1 MNDFD
6 TPRGSRARRRA
17 LRGASL
23 LVVAALAGAGTAC
36 HDDALRPP
44 RADAGRL
51 FDRYVALGNSITAGF
66 QSDGIN
72 GTTQAE
78 AYPVLLA
85 AAFGTEFRI
94 PSLRFPG
101 CPPPIAN
108 VFTGERVGDGRRDD
122 CALRAEPVPAVVHN
136 VAVPGA
142 AVEDILT
149 NLGED
154 SRANPLTTILLGGR
168 TQLEAAREIEP
179 TFATLW
185 IGNNQV
191 LGPALAGDPSA
202 ATPPD
207 VFDRRYRDVAA
218 GLDEAGVRGA
228 ALVGVADVTVIP
240 HLSPGAAYWEAERQ
254 GALPDP
260 FEVTAACAPAA
271 AGGSGDSTL
280 VPFRYGF
287 GELIARA
294 AAGEAALLDC
304 GGDERLLTADEV
316 ASTVALVEAYNATIR
331 DVAGTRGWAYFD
343 PNPVLD
349 SLRAAGKVPPFPSL
363 TPPDALT
370 RPFGRW
376 FSKDGVHPSAR
387 THRLLA
393 RKLAEAINARFGTG
407 VPLPA
412 APR

>member
-1 MNDFD
+1 MNDLD
-6 TPRGSRARRRA
+6 TPRRSRVGRRARG
-17 LRGASL
+17 GASL
-23 LVVAALAGAGTAC
+23 LAVAALAVAGAAC

-51 FDRYVALGNSITAGF
+51 FDRYVAVGNSITAGF
-66 QSDGIN
+66 RSDGIN

-85 AAFGTEFRI
+85 AAFGTDFRI

-108 VFTGERVGDGRRDD
+108 VFTGERVAGGARAD
-122 CALRAEPVPAVVHN
+122 CALRAEPIPPVIHN

-149 NLGED
+149 NVGGD

-168 TQLEAAREIEP
+168 TQLEAARDVEP
-179 TFATLW
+179 TFATVW

-191 LGPALAGDPSA
+191 LGPALAGDPSD

-207 VFDRRYRDVAA
+207 VFADRYREVAT
-218 GLDEAGVRGA
+218 GLVEAGVRGA

-240 HLSPGAAYWEAERQ
+240 HLSPGAAYWRAERQ
-254 GALPDP
+254 GALPEP
-260 FEVTAACAPAA
+260 FEVTDACAPAS

-287 GELIARA
+287 GELVARA
-294 AAGEAALLDC
+294 AGGGAALLDC
-304 GGDERLLTADEV
+304 GADERLLTADEV

-331 DVAGTRGWAYFD
+331 DVAATRGWAYLD

-349 SLRAAGKVPPFPSL
+349 SLRAAGEVPPFPNL
-363 TPPDALT
+363 TPPEALT

-376 FSKDGVHPSAR
+376 FSKDGVHPSAP
-387 THRLLA
+387 THRLVA
-393 RKLAEAINARFGTG
+393 RRLVEAINARFGTA